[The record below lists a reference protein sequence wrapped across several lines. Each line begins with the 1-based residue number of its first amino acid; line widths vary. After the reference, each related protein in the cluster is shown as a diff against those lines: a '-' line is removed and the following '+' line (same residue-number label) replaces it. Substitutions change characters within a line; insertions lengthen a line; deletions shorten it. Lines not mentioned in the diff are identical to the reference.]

1 MIFLHLKKQM
11 EKQTTEAT
19 DGATKA
25 TEATDEAT
33 EATEATDEATDEAT
47 EATDEATEATD
58 DRRSGQMKRKNA
70 RPRGSKLD
78 TAGTPRARSTEGA
91 GPGTSMTA

>member
-33 EATEATDEATDEAT
+33 EATDEAT

-70 RPRGSKLD
+70 RPRGSKLV
-78 TAGTPRARSTEGA
+78 TAGTPRARSTVGA
-91 GPGTSMTA
+91 GPGTSMMA